1 MPAVKAYLSKHR
13 TGSLLAGYL
22 LISIVLLGISSDSL
36 NLNPKKAG
44 TAVFSVV
51 QRGAAGVGRFFGRMV
66 NSIGE
71 LRRLQDNYSALQDNM
86 DQYRLNE
93 RAVVQ
98 LRQENEQLRE
108 QLNFGKTIAQ
118 KFIAAEVVGTDAGDF
133 LTGYLL
139 NKGSIHGIKKNM
151 AVVAFFA
158 GFEGLVGRIIFT
170 GPVSSVVLPLF
181 DVTCYVPGKIQ
192 SSRYTGLISGQG
204 DRLSNLLMTS
214 VPKSAR
220 DGLKVGDLVIS
231 SGLSSIYPKNI
242 YIGRIREIGARP
254 WETSLQ
260 IEIEP
265 IVDYSR
271 LEYVFVLEG
280 EEE

>member
-170 GPVSSVVLPLF
+170 GPVSS
-181 DVTCYVPGKIQ
+181 
-192 SSRYTGLISGQG
+192 
-204 DRLSNLLMTS
+204 
-214 VPKSAR
+214 
-220 DGLKVGDLVIS
+220 
-231 SGLSSIYPKNI
+231 
-242 YIGRIREIGARP
+242 
-254 WETSLQ
+254 
-260 IEIEP
+260 
-265 IVDYSR
+265 
-271 LEYVFVLEG
+271 
-280 EEE
+280 